1 MEDKTTII
9 DLQLQKYLPWHR
21 ARIKFLNLL
30 IISLIRNRTVS
41 YSKNAVIL
49 NDRVICSNLR
59 RIQRFF
65 AEFTID
71 FDVIA
76 RLLMA
81 IIPKKGRF
89 SLV

>member
-1 MEDKTTII
+1 MEDKTTTI
-9 DLQLQKYLPWHR
+9 DLELQKYLPWHK

-59 RIQRFF
+59 RIQRFLPN
-65 AEFTID
+65 
-71 FDVIA
+71 
-76 RLLMA
+76 LLLILM
-81 IIPKKGRF
+81 
-89 SLV
+89 